1 MHYFARWKFLQK
13 GFRTVRFVHLECIFT
28 GNGQLRSTV
37 LSSDLSFV
45 SSDITGIGIE
55 YLVRRNNIM
64 FEVFPLERDRSYAFA
79 LL

>member
-13 GFRTVRFVHLECIFT
+13 GFRTVRFIHLECIFT